1 MQKVEGAASPARQ
14 LGHQYGIDFAPLS
27 KRHHLLPRGAIEL
40 RARSS
45 FFKHAS
51 HVVAGACGKSRQI
64 ALLPGAG
71 LIGGGDPA
79 IKGDAL
85 SRLNSHRLTGRN
97 PLSLL
102 RLASYQTAFTF
113 SGTIRYAETPC
124 ADHHTARRAVHLAYR
139 AEHPG
144 PVLDLGRHRSRS
156 DPSAPAR
163 SQSAGLRPAALCTTL
178 SGTVVAAGRID
189 SGGSAPLCRRPGWHH
204 A

>member
-27 KRHHLLPRGAIEL
+27 KRHHLLPLGAIEL
-40 RARSS
+40 RARAG
-45 FFKHAS
+45 FFEHAS

-79 IKGDAL
+79 IKGRLL
-85 SRLNSHRLTGRN
+85 SQLNS
-97 PLSLL
+97 P
-102 RLASYQTAFTF
+102 RLAGSKSLIPCGRAPYRTAFTL

-139 AEHPG
+139 EEHPG

-189 SGGSAPLCRRPGWHH
+189 SGGSAPLCRRPG
-204 A
+204 